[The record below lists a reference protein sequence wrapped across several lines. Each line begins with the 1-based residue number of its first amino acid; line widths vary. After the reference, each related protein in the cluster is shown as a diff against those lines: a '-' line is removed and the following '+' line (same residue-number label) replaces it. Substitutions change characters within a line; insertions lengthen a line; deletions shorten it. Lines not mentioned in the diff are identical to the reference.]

1 MDPRHNP
8 FAPGA
13 GTQPPELSG
22 REGVLDDAKVALARA
37 KDGRPAKSM
46 LLLGLRGVGKTV
58 LLNRIAELADE
69 AGFLSIILEAPED
82 RRLAELVVPPLR
94 SALFQMS
101 RTEQARTMARR
112 ALGALRAF
120 AKAFKVSVG
129 DFEFS
134 VEAEQGTADS
144 GNLESDL
151 PALMLAAA
159 AAAKQAGRGIALL
172 LDEVQYLGSED
183 LSALIVTA
191 HRLAQKNL
199 PFLFFGAGL
208 PQLAGLVGD
217 AKSYAERLFDF
228 RDIGPLDPKAA
239 GLAIATPLR
248 REHVDIEPLALDLI
262 LQKTNGYAYF
272 LQEWGSQ
279 SWKIAK
285 ESPIRA
291 ADVESASTMVLA
303 AMDHGFFRVR
313 LDRLT
318 PRERDYVRA
327 MAELGAGPHRSGEI
341 ARMLGIGVEA
351 AGPLRSALIRKGMIY
366 SPQHGDTAF
375 TVPLFHE
382 FLQRT
387 MPDWRKPANR
397 PAKKGRR

>member
-1 MDPRHNP
+1 M
-8 FAPGA
+8 
-13 GTQPPELSG
+13 
-22 REGVLDDAKVALARA
+22 ARA

-58 LLNRIAELADE
+58 LLNRIAELAEE
-69 AGFLSIILEAPED
+69 AGFLPIMLEAPED
-82 RRLAELVVPPLR
+82 RRIAELVVPPLR
-94 SALFQMS
+94 SALFRMS
-101 RTEQARTMARR
+101 RTEQARTVARK

-120 AKAFKVSVG
+120 ANAFKVSVG

-134 VEAEQGTADS
+134 VEPEQGTADS
-144 GNLESDL
+144 GNLEADL

-159 AAAKQAGRGIALL
+159 VAAKQAGRGLALL

-183 LSALIVTA
+183 LSALIVTT

-208 PQLAGLVGD
+208 PQLAGIVGE
-217 AKSYAERLFDF
+217 AKSYAERSFDF

-239 GLAIATPLR
+239 GMAIATPLR
-248 REHVDIEPLALDLI
+248 REDVEIDPPALGLI
-262 LQKTNGYAYF
+262 LEKTSGYAYF

-279 SWKIAK
+279 TWKAAK

-291 ADVESASTMVLA
+291 RDVESASGMVLA
-303 AMDHGFFRVR
+303 AMDQGFFRVR

-327 MAELGAGPHRSGEI
+327 MAELGDGPHRSGEI
-341 ARMLGIGVEA
+341 ARMLGIAVEA
-351 AGPLRSALIRKGMIY
+351 AGPLRSGLIRKGMIY

-382 FLQRT
+382 YLKRT
-387 MPDWRKPANR
+387 MPAWQKPTTRATKKR
-397 PAKKGRR
+397 PK

>member
-1 MDPRHNP
+1 MD
-8 FAPGA
+8 A
-13 GTQPPELSG
+13 S
-22 REGVLDDAKVALARA
+22 VALARA

-58 LLNRIAELADE
+58 LLNRIAELAEE
-69 AGFLSIILEAPED
+69 AGFLSIMLEAPED
-82 RRLAELVVPPLR
+82 RRIAELVVPPLR

-101 RTEQARTMARR
+101 RTEQARTVARK

-134 VEAEQGTADS
+134 VEPETGTADS
-144 GNLESDL
+144 GNLEADL

-159 AAAKQAGRGIALL
+159 VAAKQAGRGLALL

-183 LSALIVTA
+183 LSALIVTT

-208 PQLAGLVGD
+208 PQLAGIVGE

-239 GLAIATPLR
+239 GMAIATPLR
-248 REHVDIEPLALDLI
+248 RERVEIDPPALALI
-262 LQKTNGYAYF
+262 LEKTSGYAYF

-279 SWKIAK
+279 TWKAAK

-291 ADVESASTMVLA
+291 RDVESASEMVLA
-303 AMDHGFFRVR
+303 AMDQGFFRVR

-327 MAELGAGPHRSGEI
+327 MAELGAGSHRSGEI
-341 ARMLGIGVEA
+341 ASMLGITVEA
-351 AGPLRSALIRKGMIY
+351 AGPLRSGLIRKGMIY

-375 TVPLFHE
+375 TAPLFHE
-382 FLQRT
+382 YLKRT
-387 MPDWRKPANR
+387 MPAWQKPTTGATRKR
-397 PAKKGRR
+397 SK